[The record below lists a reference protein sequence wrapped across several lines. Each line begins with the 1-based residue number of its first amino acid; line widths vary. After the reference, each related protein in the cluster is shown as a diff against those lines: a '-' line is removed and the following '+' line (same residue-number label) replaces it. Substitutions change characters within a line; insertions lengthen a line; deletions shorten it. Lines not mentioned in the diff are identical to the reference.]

1 MRTFA
6 SVGRA
11 ALSRVLARLL
21 RDTGGN
27 VALFFGFCVIG
38 LVGGVGI
45 AIDTSVA
52 YNVKS
57 RLSAAVDAAALAGA
71 RAFASP
77 TRDADIEKFF
87 EANFPAGYM
96 GSVLEPL
103 GIASDPE
110 ARTVTVTANATIP
123 TFFMRVLGTD
133 STDVAATAEAT
144 LASRDVEV
152 SLVLDVTGSMQHD
165 MDDLRAAANEL
176 VDIVV
181 QDLQVPFYSK
191 IALVPYSAAVKDR
204 KSTRLNSSH

>member
-1 MRTFA
+1 MFV
-6 SVGRA
+6 VGLRVYSCFFFFSSRRRHTRCA
-11 ALSRVLARLL
+11 VVTGVQTCALPIS
-21 RDTGGN
+21 
-27 VALFFGFCVIG
+27 
-38 LVGGVGI
+38 
-45 AIDTSVA
+45 
-52 YNVKS
+52 
-57 RLSAAVDAAALAGA
+57 LAGA

-133 STDVAATAEAT
+133 STDVAATAQAT

-165 MDDLRAAANEL
+165 MDDLRE
-176 VDIVV
+176 IG
-181 QDLQVPFYSK
+181 
-191 IALVPYSAAVKDR
+191 
-204 KSTRLNSSH
+204 

>member
-1 MRTFA
+1 
-6 SVGRA
+6 
-11 ALSRVLARLL
+11 
-21 RDTGGN
+21 
-27 VALFFGFCVIG
+27 
-38 LVGGVGI
+38 
-45 AIDTSVA
+45 
-52 YNVKS
+52 
-57 RLSAAVDAAALAGA
+57 
-71 RAFASP
+71 
-77 TRDADIEKFF
+77 
-87 EANFPAGYM
+87 M

-176 VDIVV
+176 VRSEEHTSE
-181 QDLQVPFYSK
+181 LQSLMRTSY
-191 IALVPYSAAVKDR
+191 AVFC
-204 KSTRLNSSH
+204 

>member
-1 MRTFA
+1 
-6 SVGRA
+6 
-11 ALSRVLARLL
+11 
-21 RDTGGN
+21 
-27 VALFFGFCVIG
+27 
-38 LVGGVGI
+38 
-45 AIDTSVA
+45 
-52 YNVKS
+52 
-57 RLSAAVDAAALAGA
+57 
-71 RAFASP
+71 
-77 TRDADIEKFF
+77 
-87 EANFPAGYM
+87 M

-181 QDLQVPFYSK
+181 QDLQVPFS
-191 IALVPYSAAVKDR
+191 SDR
-204 KSTRLNSSH
+204 KSTRLTSSH